1 MRDDFS
7 SPRCAEMGM
16 CDYSGCDYLEALTIF
31 CVFSEK
37 YYSTRILRII
47 SSLET
52 FFYLKNK
59 ANKINFSCK
68 MADELQEWMRKSTLK
83 MESVP
88 KGRKSRKSTKKMS
101 EFRNLLSE
109 SDLKISNFKMP
120 NHIIY

>member
-1 MRDDFS
+1 
-7 SPRCAEMGM
+7 
-16 CDYSGCDYLEALTIF
+16 
-31 CVFSEK
+31 
-37 YYSTRILRII
+37 
-47 SSLET
+47 
-52 FFYLKNK
+52 
-59 ANKINFSCK
+59 

-120 NHIIY
+120 NHFIY